1 MNDILI
7 HNYIFFFNYKYI
19 QIYIKKYTKSNI
31 KYKKKFLFKKF
42 HI

>member
-1 MNDILI
+1 MIYLYTTI
-7 HNYIFFFNYKYI
+7 SFFNYKYI

-31 KYKKKFLFKKF
+31 KYKKKFLFKNF